1 MGWQQWSSERDDF
14 ARGAAGGFLFGIPLL
29 YTMELWYLG
38 LTVSPGHSLLLV
50 ALSILISFAFV
61 ATIGFRQQAAVRFQD
76 MLAETIDAVGISLV
90 VTVASLLALGRIGPD
105 TTLESLLGRVAIE
118 LVPVSIGV
126 AIANQLLPRQEDRE
140 GGRENDS
147 GQDGGGEREEHMPQN
162 PTVRE
167 LVAAGGGAL
176 FLSLNIA
183 PTEEVTIL
191 AAELS
196 GAQIV
201 ALMIF
206 SLLITYMI
214 VFEAGFHNQA
224 RRHESPGLLQR
235 PTTETVVAYVVS
247 LVVGALVMW
256 FVGAFPNSPDPM
268 TILTRTVVLGFPAS
282 LGAAAG
288 RLAV

>member
-1 MGWQQWSSERDDF
+1 MERTIDWQPWSEELDDF

-29 YTMELWYLG
+29 YTMELWAIG

-61 ATIGFRQQAAVRFQD
+61 ATIGFRQQSAMRFQD
-76 MLAETIDAVGISLV
+76 LLAETVDAVGISIV
-90 VTVASLLALGRIGPD
+90 VTVTSLLALGRISPD
-105 TTLESLLGRVAIE
+105 MPLETVLGRIAIE

-126 AIANQLLPRQEDRE
+126 AIANQLLPRQESR
-140 GGRENDS
+140 
-147 GQDGGGEREEHMPQN
+147 DGGSEGSGEREEQTLRN

-191 AAELS
+191 ASELS
-196 GAQIV
+196 SIQIV
-201 ALMIF
+201 VLMLF
-206 SLLITYMI
+206 SLLVTYMI

-235 PTTETVVAYVVS
+235 PITETVVAYGVS
-247 LVVGALVMW
+247 LVVCALVMW
-256 FVGAFPNSPDPM
+256 FVGAFPNSPAPM
-268 TILTRTVVLGFPAS
+268 TILTKTVVLGFPAS

>member
-1 MGWQQWSSERDDF
+1 MAEQATIRQQWSRELDDF

-29 YTMELWYLG
+29 YTMELWFTG

-50 ALSILISFAFV
+50 ALSILISFVFV
-61 ATIGFRQQAAVRFQD
+61 ATIGFRRHASARALD
-76 MLAETIDAVGISLV
+76 MLAETVDAVGISLV
-90 VTVASLLALGRIGPD
+90 VTAASLLVIGRIGPGLP
-105 TTLESLLGRVAIE
+105 LEALLGRVAIL

-126 AIANQLLPRQEDRE
+126 AIANQILPRQQDRQ
-140 GGRENDS
+140 GNGDDRD
-147 GQDGGGEREEHMPQN
+147 QHAPQS

-176 FLSLNIA
+176 FLSMNIA

-191 AAELS
+191 AVELS
-196 GAQIV
+196 SMQIV
-201 ALMIF
+201 VVMLF
-206 SLLITYMI
+206 SLLVTYMI

-224 RRHESPGLLQR
+224 RRHESPGLLQH
-235 PTTETVVAYVVS
+235 PITETVVAYAVS
-247 LVVGALVMW
+247 LVVCGLVMW
-256 FVGAFPNSPDPM
+256 FVGAFPNGPAAT
-268 TILTRTVVLGFPAS
+268 TILAKVVVLGFPAS